1 MRCLSTGHSLGGAMA
16 CRYANEFADNE
27 DKLKGVALLVSY
39 PSDDESSIA
48 FGGLKG
54 LGLKVHS
61 IWGTNDGLTTEDK
74 IEETKSVL
82 PDDTNNLSIVG
93 GNHTQFYY
101 TDKFQNDDNEADISL
116 NDQQT
121 KIREEMHK
129 LLVEVSA

>member
-1 MRCLSTGHSLGGAMA
+1 MA

-101 TDKFQNDDNEADISL
+101 TDKLQNDDNEADISL
-116 NDQQT
+116 NDQQI

>member
-1 MRCLSTGHSLGGAMA
+1 MA

-82 PDDTNNLSIVG
+82 PDDTKFLSIVG

-101 TDKFQNDDNEADISL
+101 TDKLQNDDNEADISL
-116 NDQQT
+116 NDQQI